1 MTDEDDAQKS
11 SLKACLEESNNP
23 RVSIIIYCNSIMKLF
38 GISLSNPF
46 AKSVKRSSRKHH
58 RSSTKTQRKKYSGK
72 HLKKHS
78 SKKRRNKSRKYK
90 MRGG

>member
-1 MTDEDDAQKS
+1 
-11 SLKACLEESNNP
+11 
-23 RVSIIIYCNSIMKLF
+23 MKLF

-46 AKSVKRSSRKHH
+46 AKSVKRSSHKH
-58 RSSTKTQRKKYSGK
+58 RCSSNKTQHKKKSGK

-90 MRGG
+90 MRGGWGGASPSLLIPNLSVMKGGWCSSSTTM